1 MIVKLIY
8 CLARNPNLTPE
19 QFQEYWRNI
28 HAPKVASVRHLL
40 GMIRYVQNHT
50 FEHAMSGA
58 LRASRGGKLPFDG
71 VMEGWIETEA
81 GKRNATP
88 EEYLEAARMLL
99 DDEAK
104 FIDFERSIVFVTHE
118 HVIFE

>member
-40 GMIRYVQNHT
+40 GMIRYVQNHA

-58 LRASRGGKLPFDG
+58 LRESRGGKPPFDG
-71 VMEGWIETEA
+71 VMEGWIDTEA
-81 GKRNATP
+81 GKRNATS

>member
-1 MIVKLIY
+1 MIVKLIF
-8 CLARNPNLTPE
+8 CLARNPNLTAE
-19 QFQEYWRNI
+19 QFQEYWLNV

-58 LRASRGGKLPFDG
+58 LRDSRRGKSPYDG
-71 VMEGWIETEA
+71 VMEGWIDTEA
-81 GKRNATP
+81 GKRNATS
-88 EEYLEAARMLL
+88 EDYLEAARMLL
-99 DDEAK
+99 KDEAK
-104 FIDFERSIVFVTHE
+104 FIDLERSAIFVTRE